1 MDDTQT
7 LELQLKSSGEET
19 LKVLKELIASIN
31 DIKTSLDKVKGS
43 TSNIEEI
50 GKASENTVKKV
61 DKLSTSFNKLFA
73 FVGFRKAT
81 KKAMEFLDASSDR
94 AEELN
99 LFNVIFKNVEK
110 NGEKTFSEL
119 GKSAMRFQNR
129 LNEAFGT
136 NMTETLRYQGL
147 FQAMAESAGIAEK
160 DAYTM
165 SENLTKLTY
174 DIASLY
180 NVKNES
186 TVAEALRAGVIAG
199 QTKPLRK
206 YGIDVTQTTLKPLL
220 AELGINDRSIND
232 MNQAEKQVLR
242 YIATLRQ
249 AASSMGDFA
258 DTISCGLMLKN
269 IMKNFVNL
277 CKKGVNI
284 LKNMFANDGDL
295 CVI

>member
-19 LKVLKELIASIN
+19 LKVLKDLIASIN

-43 TSNIEEI
+43 TAGIEDI

-61 DKLSTSFNKLFA
+61 DKLSSSFNKLFTLIG
-73 FVGFRKAT
+73 VKKVAT
-81 KKAMEFLDASSDR
+81 KAFDFLMTASNR

-99 LFNVIFKNVEK
+99 LFNVIFKNIEN

-119 GKSAMRFQNR
+119 GKSAIRFQNR

-147 FQAMAESAGIAEK
+147 FQAMATSAGIAEK
-160 DAYTM
+160 DAYVI
-165 SENLTKLTY
+165 SENMTKLAY
-174 DIASLY
+174 DLASLY
-180 NVKNES
+180 NKSEK
-186 TVAEALRAGVIAG
+186 TAAEALRAGVSAG
-199 QTKPLRK
+199 QTKPLRNF
-206 YGIDVTQTTLKPLL
+206 GIDVTQTTLKPLL
-220 AELGINDRSIND
+220 SELGINDRSIND

-249 AASSMGDFA
+249 AASAMGDFA
-258 DTISCGLMLKN
+258 DTISCGLVLKN

-284 LKNMFANDGDL
+284 LKNIFANDGDL